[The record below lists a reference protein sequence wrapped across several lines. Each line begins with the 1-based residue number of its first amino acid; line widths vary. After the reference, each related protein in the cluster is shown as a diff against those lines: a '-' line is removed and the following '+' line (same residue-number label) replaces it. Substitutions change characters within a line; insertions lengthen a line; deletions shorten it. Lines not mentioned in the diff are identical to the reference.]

1 GRARVFGSAVV
12 DVLEGG
18 VDRVVGLGLLEQR
31 DDRLQ
36 VVAAL
41 GADAH
46 LVALDLGLDALGELV
61 ADQLGDLLGDL
72 AAQALLDGAGEL
84 VLLAGGL
91 GLAVA
96 EVERLERDAA
106 AEQLGLED
114 VDDRLDALGGVRLHD
129 HGLAR
134 PRDRGADV
142 AEVVAL
148 RDLLRGLVE
157 RVVDLL
163 PVDLAHDVERAV
175 SHPWLLSS
183 VPGRQH
189 ASADPSQACY
199 PSIRSCATPA
209 GYPSG
214 QRELTVNQPRNASGV
229 RIPHPPPPERPAQ
242 AGRSPSPG
250 ARAPAHGGPPGP
262 RPRPHLRRVRALVSS
277 SCRARNELGTEARTR
292 RARGRRGGVKVGPGG
307 EAGGPGGARGHQGA
321 GVWRAADA
329 RTRRPGGSC
338 RDG

>member
-1 GRARVFGSAVV
+1 
-12 DVLEGG
+12 
-18 VDRVVGLGLLEQR
+18 
-31 DDRLQ
+31 
-36 VVAAL
+36 
-41 GADAH
+41 
-46 LVALDLGLDALGELV
+46 
-61 ADQLGDLLGDL
+61 
-72 AAQALLDGAGEL
+72 
-84 VLLAGGL
+84 
-91 GLAVA
+91 
-96 EVERLERDAA
+96 
-106 AEQLGLED
+106 
-114 VDDRLDALGGVRLHD
+114 
-129 HGLAR
+129 
-134 PRDRGADV
+134 
-142 AEVVAL
+142 AL

-157 RVVDLL
+157 RVVELL

-199 PSIRSCATPA
+199 PSIRSCATLA

-229 RIPHPPPPERPAQ
+229 RIPHPPPPETARPGGPFAVS
-242 AGRSPSPG
+242 GG
-250 ARAPAHGGPPGP
+250 ARPGP
-262 RPRPHLRRVRALVSS
+262 RRAASPPGLAPHLRRVRALVSS